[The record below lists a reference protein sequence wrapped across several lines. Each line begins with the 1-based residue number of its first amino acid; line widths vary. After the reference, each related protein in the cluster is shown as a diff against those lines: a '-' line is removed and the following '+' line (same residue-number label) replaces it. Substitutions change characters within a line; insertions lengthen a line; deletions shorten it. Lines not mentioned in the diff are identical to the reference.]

1 MGVEVIG
8 VELADEPGVANDVVL
23 RGRISGDPR
32 VRELPSGTVLV
43 SFRIVMARERTTM
56 TASSKQSSDWVECTA
71 WGTRVRKQAHAWR
84 DGDQV
89 EVRGALRRRFF
100 RVAGQTRSS
109 LEVEMLGGR
118 LVRRAATR
126 GRESMRAAAG

>member
-1 MGVEVIG
+1 VEVIG
-8 VELADEPGVANDVVL
+8 VELADEAGALNEVVL
-23 RGRISGDPR
+23 RGRISGDPQ

-43 SFRIVMARERTTM
+43 SFRVVMARARTPM

-71 WGTRVRKQAHAWR
+71 WGARVRKQSLSWR

-89 EVRGALRRRFF
+89 EVRGGLRRRFF
-100 RVAGQTRSS
+100 RVAGQTRNS

-118 LVRRAATR
+118 LVRRAAAR
-126 GRESMRAAAG
+126 GRESVRAAAG